1 MIRLSGRDRR
11 ALIIGV
17 AIIAGSTVLTSGI
30 PAYVRLHER
39 MAREAWLATREAE
52 RVSGALRR
60 AAATEAALQD
70 AHERF
75 LSLAPRL
82 IGGRET
88 ATMAAALAASVA
100 GAADLARLELRSLTP
115 VTDSAGGQAF
125 QRVSLRAEAAGDLRH
140 LLEFLEHLGALGP
153 AVTIQEVSVEQAH
166 FASADGEPEQL
177 TLRLHVTAIGLR
189 KPEGT

>member
-1 MIRLSGRDRR
+1 MITLSGRDRR
-11 ALIIGV
+11 ALMIGV
-17 AIIAGSTVLTSGI
+17 AIITGSTVLTSGI
-30 PAYVRLHER
+30 PAYARLHES
-39 MAREAWLATREAE
+39 MAREAWLATGEAE

-75 LSLAPRL
+75 LALAPRL
-82 IGGRET
+82 IGGREP
-88 ATMAAALAASVA
+88 ATMAASLAASVA

-115 VTDSAGGQAF
+115 VGDSARGQAF
-125 QRVSLRAEAAGDLRH
+125 QRVALRAEAVGDLRH

-153 AVTIQEVSVEQAH
+153 AITIQEVTVEQAH
-166 FASADGEPEQL
+166 FPLADGEPEQL
-177 TLRLHVTAIGLR
+177 TVRLHVTAVGLR